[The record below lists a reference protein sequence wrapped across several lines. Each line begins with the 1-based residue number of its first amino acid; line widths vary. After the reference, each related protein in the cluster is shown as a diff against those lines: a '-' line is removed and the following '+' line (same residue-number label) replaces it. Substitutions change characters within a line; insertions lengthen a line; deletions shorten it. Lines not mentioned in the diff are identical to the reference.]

1 MFFWIGVLVVSVA
14 ILYLSFRLLRLVHLS
29 SRKRHYIVWFVSMT
43 AAIFIVTLIA
53 GISFLMV
60 SVFAMASNPYAEK
73 SPGFPLH
80 LPLVSFDATDV
91 QDLAQEYPGIVFNG
105 LNKRIADLDYG
116 FTDLVSARV
125 YKVQHP
131 EWLIESLEKSP
142 HEQRVSSSLFYE
154 KMLCGAGGDL
164 VMHWSVSAEHL
175 QDYFTFCDMVFSK
188 DIEIIEIV
196 FPINDY
202 GSSLSVSRFGKTEF
216 FIITACERCN

>member
-80 LPLVSFDATDV
+80 LPL
-91 QDLAQEYPGIVFNG
+91 VFNG